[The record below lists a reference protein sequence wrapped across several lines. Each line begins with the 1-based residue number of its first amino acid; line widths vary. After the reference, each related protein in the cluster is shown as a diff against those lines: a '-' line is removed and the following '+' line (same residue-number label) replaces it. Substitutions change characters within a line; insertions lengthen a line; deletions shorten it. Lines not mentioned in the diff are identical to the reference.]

1 MNKVGFIGLGI
12 MGRPMAL
19 NLVKGG
25 VDLYVNDI
33 DPAAVNVLTDAGAKA
48 ADLAAIG
55 RECDIIIT
63 ILPNG
68 EIVKDVLFGANGLQ
82 LKPAAACGT
91 AQPADST
98 QPTAACPTSGARR
111 VVCDMSSVIPV
122 DSRFCEA
129 KLAELGIGFVDA
141 PVSGGEPKAIDGTLA
156 IMAGGSQSD
165 FDALVPYFEIMG
177 DSWTLVGDS
186 GCGSIAKLANQAIV
200 NMTIATV
207 GEAFVLASKAG
218 ADPRKVYE
226 AIRGGLAGSA
236 VLDAKAPMMIERN
249 FKPGG
254 KISINQKDINN
265 VMATAKEL
273 KVPMPLA
280 AQLSQIMQWMDVHG
294 NLNDDHAGLV
304 KYFEALADCE
314 VAAPNATKATATCD
328 ATATDDADIGKTIVV
343 LDDDPTGTQT
353 VHDITV
359 FTTWETEELEKEL
372 QDEKGLFYVLTNS
385 RAMSKETTIAVHKEI
400 MKNLIEASKRTG
412 RDFLVISRSDSTLR
426 GHFPIETE
434 IIRECLEEGT
444 GVKVDGEFLCPFFL
458 EGGRFTID
466 DIHYVKDG
474 DQLIPAAETE
484 FARDEVFG
492 YTKSNLKEYIEEKT
506 GGAYKASDVISIGL
520 DEIRSGDVAGIEE
533 KLMGVH
539 DFQKVIVNAETYDD
553 LAVFAKAFKQ
563 AVKNGK
569 VFIGR
574 TAASIVKVLGG
585 VSDQPLL
592 TKADM
597 CPGKAETRGV
607 VMVGSY
613 TEKTTRQIEAARV
626 IPQVECIEF
635 NSHTVGCD
643 VYFPR
648 EINKAAAKADEAMR
662 QGKTALIYTKRER
675 LCFDDDSKEEIL
687 ARSVKISEGVKTI
700 VEKLQERPDFI
711 IAKGGITSS
720 DIATKAMGIK
730 SATVAGQIKPGVPVW
745 KSREDNRFKDIA
757 YVIFPGNVGNDDTLK
772 EIIEELL

>member
-82 LKPAAACGT
+82 LKPAASS
-91 AQPADST
+91 P
-98 QPTAACPTSGARR
+98 GARR
-111 VVCDMSSVIPV
+111 VVCDMSSVTPV

-280 AQLSQIMQWMDVHG
+280 AQLSQIMQWMDVHD

-314 VAAPNATKATATCD
+314 VAAPDATKATATCD
-328 ATATDDADIGKTIVV
+328 ATTACGDSATDPADIGKTIVV

-359 FTTWETEELEKEL
+359 FTTWETEELEK
-372 QDEKGLFYVLTNS
+372 DC
-385 RAMSKETTIAVHKEI
+385 R
-400 MKNLIEASKRTG
+400 MK
-412 RDFLVISRSDSTLR
+412 
-426 GHFPIETE
+426 
-434 IIRECLEEGT
+434 
-444 GVKVDGEFLCPFFL
+444 KV
-458 EGGRFTID
+458 
-466 DIHYVKDG
+466 
-474 DQLIPAAETE
+474 
-484 FARDEVFG
+484 
-492 YTKSNLKEYIEEKT
+492 S
-506 GGAYKASDVISIGL
+506 S
-520 DEIRSGDVAGIEE
+520 
-533 KLMGVH
+533 
-539 DFQKVIVNAETYDD
+539 
-553 LAVFAKAFKQ
+553 
-563 AVKNGK
+563 
-569 VFIGR
+569 
-574 TAASIVKVLGG
+574 
-585 VSDQPLL
+585 
-592 TKADM
+592 M
-597 CPGKAETRGV
+597 C
-607 VMVGSY
+607 
-613 TEKTTRQIEAARV
+613 
-626 IPQVECIEF
+626 
-635 NSHTVGCD
+635 
-643 VYFPR
+643 
-648 EINKAAAKADEAMR
+648 
-662 QGKTALIYTKRER
+662 
-675 LCFDDDSKEEIL
+675 
-687 ARSVKISEGVKTI
+687 
-700 VEKLQERPDFI
+700 
-711 IAKGGITSS
+711 
-720 DIATKAMGIK
+720 
-730 SATVAGQIKPGVPVW
+730 
-745 KSREDNRFKDIA
+745 
-757 YVIFPGNVGNDDTLK
+757 
-772 EIIEELL
+772 